1 MSEGEKKKIFIN
13 PNLFSIEN
21 VSRKKREKPEK
32 AIRIKPTAKP
42 ISDKTRKN
50 QILKKIR
57 ENQEKQYKSLFEGEK
72 IKVEMPKKQSDK
84 TNDEFQSD
92 FDKSLTFMNAVAD
105 AKPTPIAR
113 NHTFKNTSLR
123 YHTDESLSD
132 IGIDKFATDVAV
144 DLPIDFFLPPA
155 NGTSTFPLTT
165 SSTTSSTFPVS
176 ASSTTSSTFPVSS
189 SPMTFA
195 KQPEY
200 GCLKNG
206 NLPTLRSLHNRTM
219 KNLPM
224 AQQAPNPVV
233 GSLKTHEEKM
243 EIMRKL
249 HQQKKDADKPKPQIV
264 QRKVKKLLRRTFNV
278 GKDKYRPKVGV
289 LLPNRTIRNNVTNK
303 SFMIKQKPIGEI
315 RKFLIQQGFIK
326 VGSTA
331 PTDVL
336 RKIYE
341 SVAMIDGDVKNHN
354 PDNLLYNFFKGTE
367 KP

>member
-21 VSRKKREKPEK
+21 VSRKKREKPER
-32 AIRIKPTAKP
+32 AIRIKSAAKP

-84 TNDEFQSD
+84 NNDEFQSD

-105 AKPTPIAR
+105 AKPAPISR

-144 DLPIDFFLPPA
+144 DLPIDFFLPPT
-155 NGTSTFPLTT
+155 NGPSSV
-165 SSTTSSTFPVS
+165 SSTIPVS
-176 ASSTTSSTFPVSS
+176 ASSSTSSSAS

-206 NLPTLRSLHNRTM
+206 NLPTLRSLHNKTM
-219 KNLPM
+219 KNLPL
-224 AQQAPNPVV
+224 AQQAPLANPINPVV

-249 HQQKKDADKPKPQIV
+249 HQQRKDAEKPKPQIV

-354 PDNLLYNFFKGTE
+354 PDNLLYNFFKGTD

>member
-1 MSEGEKKKIFIN
+1 MSEGEKKRIFIN

-84 TNDEFQSD
+84 NNDEFQSD

-105 AKPTPIAR
+105 AKPAPIAR

-132 IGIDKFATDVAV
+132 IGIDKYATDVAV

-155 NGTSTFPLTT
+155 NG
-165 SSTTSSTFPVS
+165 SSS
-176 ASSTTSSTFPVSS
+176 ASSSMPLS
-189 SPMTFA
+189 MTFA

-206 NLPTLRSLHNRTM
+206 NLPTLRSLHNKTM

-224 AQQAPNPVV
+224 AQQAQPINPVV

-249 HQQKKDADKPKPQIV
+249 HQQKKDAEKPKPQIV

-278 GKDKYRPKVGV
+278 GKDKHRPNVGV

-367 KP
+367 KPQ

>member
-21 VSRKKREKPEK
+21 VSRKKREKPER
-32 AIRIKPTAKP
+32 AIRIKPVVKP

-72 IKVEMPKKQSDK
+72 IKVDMPKKQSDK
-84 TNDEFQSD
+84 NNDEFQSD

-105 AKPTPIAR
+105 AKPAPIAR

-132 IGIDKFATDVAV
+132 IGIDKFSTDVAV

-155 NGTSTFPLTT
+155 APSNVSSTSPSSTPLTMSPSP
-165 SSTTSSTFPVS
+165 SSS
-176 ASSTTSSTFPVSS
+176 AS

-224 AQQAPNPVV
+224 AQAQPINPVV
-233 GSLKTHEEKM
+233 GSLKSHEEKM

-249 HQQKKDADKPKPQIV
+249 HQQKKDAEKPKPQIV

-278 GKDKYRPKVGV
+278 GKDKHRPKVGV

-354 PDNLLYNFFKGTE
+354 PDNLLYNFFKGAE
-367 KP
+367 KPQ

>member
-1 MSEGEKKKIFIN
+1 MSEGEKKRIFIN

-21 VSRKKREKPEK
+21 VSRKKREKPER
-32 AIRIKPTAKP
+32 AIRIKSATKP

-84 TNDEFQSD
+84 NNDEFQSD

-105 AKPTPIAR
+105 AKPSPIAR

-132 IGIDKFATDVAV
+132 IGIDKYATDVAV

-155 NGTSTFPLTT
+155 ASSSTPLTT
-165 SSTTSSTFPVS
+165 SSS
-176 ASSTTSSTFPVSS
+176 AP

-206 NLPTLRSLHNRTM
+206 NLPTLRSLHNKTM

-224 AQQAPNPVV
+224 AQAQQAPNPIV

-249 HQQKKDADKPKPQIV
+249 HQQKKDAEKPKPQIV

-278 GKDKYRPKVGV
+278 GKDKHRPKVGV

-367 KP
+367 KQQ

>member
-21 VSRKKREKPEK
+21 VSRKKREKPER

-72 IKVEMPKKQSDK
+72 IKVEIPKKQSDK
-84 TNDEFQSD
+84 NNDEFQSD

-105 AKPTPIAR
+105 AKPTPISR

-144 DLPIDFFLPPA
+144 DLPIDFFLPPT
-155 NGTSTFPLTT
+155 NGPSSVSSTFPLTT
-165 SSTTSSTFPVS
+165 PLSTSSND
-176 ASSTTSSTFPVSS
+176 AIVSS
-189 SPMTFA
+189 SPPMTFA

-219 KNLPM
+219 KNSAQ
-224 AQQAPNPVV
+224 AQQALPNPVV

-249 HQQKKDADKPKPQIV
+249 HQQKKDAEKPKPQIV

-354 PDNLLYNFFKGTE
+354 PDNLLYNFFKGTD
-367 KP
+367 KQQ

>member
-32 AIRIKPTAKP
+32 AIRIKSATKP

-84 TNDEFQSD
+84 NNDEFQSD

-105 AKPTPIAR
+105 AKPSPIAR

-132 IGIDKFATDVAV
+132 IGIDKYATDVAV

-155 NGTSTFPLTT
+155 ASSSTPSSVSSTSPSSMPLST
-165 SSTTSSTFPVS
+165 SSSV
-176 ASSTTSSTFPVSS
+176 S

-206 NLPTLRSLHNRTM
+206 NLPTLRSLHNKTM

-224 AQQAPNPVV
+224 AQAQQHNPVV
-233 GSLKTHEEKM
+233 GSLKSHEEKM

-249 HQQKKDADKPKPQIV
+249 HQQKKDAEKPKPQIV

-278 GKDKYRPKVGV
+278 GKDKHRPNVGV

-367 KP
+367 KPQ

>member
-21 VSRKKREKPEK
+21 VSRKKREKPER

-50 QILKKIR
+50 QILRKIR

-72 IKVEMPKKQSDK
+72 IKVDMPKKQSDK
-84 TNDEFQSD
+84 NNDEFQSD

-105 AKPTPIAR
+105 AKPAPIAR

-123 YHTDESLSD
+123 YHTDDSLSD
-132 IGIDKFATDVAV
+132 IGIDKFSTDVVV

-155 NGTSTFPLTT
+155 NGPST
-165 SSTTSSTFPVS
+165 VS
-176 ASSTTSSTFPVSS
+176 PSVSS
-189 SPMTFA
+189 SSPLSTSPTMTFA
-195 KQPEY
+195 KPPEY

-219 KNLPM
+219 KNVPM
-224 AQQAPNPVV
+224 AQQVQQPINPVV
-233 GSLKTHEEKM
+233 GSLKSHEEKM

-249 HQQKKDADKPKPQIV
+249 HQQKKDAEKPKPQIV
-264 QRKVKKLLRRTFNV
+264 QRKIKKLLRRTFNV
-278 GKDKYRPKVGV
+278 GKDKHRPKVGV
-289 LLPNRTIRNNVTNK
+289 LLPNKTIRNNVTTK

-354 PDNLLYNFFKGTE
+354 PDNLLYNFFKGAE
-367 KP
+367 KQQ

>member
-21 VSRKKREKPEK
+21 VSRKKREKPER

-105 AKPTPIAR
+105 AKPAPIAR

-144 DLPIDFFLPPA
+144 DLPIDFFLPP
-155 NGTSTFPLTT
+155 TT
-165 SSTTSSTFPVS
+165 SSSVSSTLP
-176 ASSTTSSTFPVSS
+176 ASLSSSGS

-219 KNLPM
+219 KNSVQ
-224 AQQAPNPVV
+224 AQQAINPVV

-249 HQQKKDADKPKPQIV
+249 HQQKKDAEKPKPQIV

-303 SFMIKQKPIGEI
+303 SFMIKQKPICEI

-341 SVAMIDGDVKNHN
+341 SVAMIDGDIKNHN

-367 KP
+367 KQQ

>member
-1 MSEGEKKKIFIN
+1 
-13 PNLFSIEN
+13 
-21 VSRKKREKPEK
+21 
-32 AIRIKPTAKP
+32 
-42 ISDKTRKN
+42 
-50 QILKKIR
+50 
-57 ENQEKQYKSLFEGEK
+57 
-72 IKVEMPKKQSDK
+72 
-84 TNDEFQSD
+84 
-92 FDKSLTFMNAVAD
+92 
-105 AKPTPIAR
+105 
-113 NHTFKNTSLR
+113 
-123 YHTDESLSD
+123 
-132 IGIDKFATDVAV
+132 
-144 DLPIDFFLPPA
+144 
-155 NGTSTFPLTT
+155 
-165 SSTTSSTFPVS
+165 
-176 ASSTTSSTFPVSS
+176 
-189 SPMTFA
+189 
-195 KQPEY
+195 
-200 GCLKNG
+200 
-206 NLPTLRSLHNRTM
+206 M
-219 KNLPM
+219 KNLPL
-224 AQQAPNPVV
+224 AQQAPLANPINPVV

-249 HQQKKDADKPKPQIV
+249 HQQRKDAEKPKPQIV

-354 PDNLLYNFFKGTE
+354 PDNLLYNFFKGTD

>member
-21 VSRKKREKPEK
+21 VSRKKREKPER

-84 TNDEFQSD
+84 NNDEFQSD

-105 AKPTPIAR
+105 AKPTPISR

-144 DLPIDFFLPPA
+144 DLPIDFFLPP
-155 NGTSTFPLTT
+155 T
-165 SSTTSSTFPVS
+165 SSSSMPLITPSSVS
-176 ASSTTSSTFPVSS
+176 SNVSS
-189 SPMTFA
+189 SASLSSSPPMTFA

-219 KNLPM
+219 KNLPL
-224 AQQAPNPVV
+224 AQQLPNPVV
-233 GSLKTHEEKM
+233 GSLKSHEEKM

-249 HQQKKDADKPKPQIV
+249 HQQKKDAEKPKPQIV

-367 KP
+367 KQQ

>member
-21 VSRKKREKPEK
+21 VSRKKREKPER

-84 TNDEFQSD
+84 NNDEFQSD

-105 AKPTPIAR
+105 AKPAPIAR

-132 IGIDKFATDVAV
+132 IGIDKYATDVAV

-155 NGTSTFPLTT
+155 NGTLTLPLTTSSSMSSTFPLT
-165 SSTTSSTFPVS
+165 P
-176 ASSTTSSTFPVSS
+176 
-189 SPMTFA
+189 SPTMTFA

-219 KNLPM
+219 KNVPL
-224 AQQAPNPVV
+224 AQQALNPVV
-233 GSLKTHEEKM
+233 GSLKSHEEKM

-249 HQQKKDADKPKPQIV
+249 HQQKKDAEKPKPQIV

-354 PDNLLYNFFKGTE
+354 PDNLLYNFFKGAE

>member
-84 TNDEFQSD
+84 NNDEFQSD
-92 FDKSLTFMNAVAD
+92 FDKSLSFMNAVAD

-132 IGIDKFATDVAV
+132 IGIDKYATDVAV
-144 DLPIDFFLPPA
+144 ELPIDFFLPPTPSSSDA
-155 NGTSTFPLTT
+155 VASSSSTIPLTT
-165 SSTTSSTFPVS
+165 HQ
-176 ASSTTSSTFPVSS
+176 
-189 SPMTFA
+189 PMTFA

-206 NLPTLRSLHNRTM
+206 NLPTLRSLHNKTM
-219 KNLPM
+219 KNVPQAQ

-249 HQQKKDADKPKPQIV
+249 HQQKKDAEKPKPQIV

-278 GKDKYRPKVGV
+278 GKDKHRPKVGV

-341 SVAMIDGDVKNHN
+341 SVALIDGDVKNHN
-354 PDNLLYNFFKGTE
+354 PDNLLYNFFKGAE
-367 KP
+367 KH

>member
-1 MSEGEKKKIFIN
+1 
-13 PNLFSIEN
+13 
-21 VSRKKREKPEK
+21 
-32 AIRIKPTAKP
+32 
-42 ISDKTRKN
+42 
-50 QILKKIR
+50 
-57 ENQEKQYKSLFEGEK
+57 
-72 IKVEMPKKQSDK
+72 MPKKQGDK
-84 TNDEFQSD
+84 NNDEFQSD

-105 AKPTPIAR
+105 AKPASIAR

-144 DLPIDFFLPPA
+144 DLPIDFFLPPT
-155 NGTSTFPLTT
+155 NGPSSV
-165 SSTTSSTFPVS
+165 SSTLPVS
-176 ASSTTSSTFPVSS
+176 AS

-219 KNLPM
+219 KNSVQ
-224 AQQAPNPVV
+224 AQQANPINPVV
-233 GSLKTHEEKM
+233 GSLKSHEEKM

-249 HQQKKDADKPKPQIV
+249 HQQKKDAEKPKPQIV

-354 PDNLLYNFFKGTE
+354 PDNLLYNFFKGVD
-367 KP
+367 KH

>member
-1 MSEGEKKKIFIN
+1 MSEGEKKRIFIN

-21 VSRKKREKPEK
+21 VSRKKREKPER
-32 AIRIKPTAKP
+32 AIRIKPVAKP

-84 TNDEFQSD
+84 NNDEFQSD

-105 AKPTPIAR
+105 AKPSPIAR

-132 IGIDKFATDVAV
+132 IGIDKYATDVAV

-155 NGTSTFPLTT
+155 NGSSPASSSMPLTT
-165 SSTTSSTFPVS
+165 SPT
-176 ASSTTSSTFPVSS
+176 
-189 SPMTFA
+189 MTFA

-224 AQQAPNPVV
+224 AQAQQPINPVV

-249 HQQKKDADKPKPQIV
+249 
-264 QRKVKKLLRRTFNV
+264 LN
-278 GKDKYRPKVGV
+278 G
-289 LLPNRTIRNNVTNK
+289 
-303 SFMIKQKPIGEI
+303 
-315 RKFLIQQGFIK
+315 
-326 VGSTA
+326 
-331 PTDVL
+331 
-336 RKIYE
+336 
-341 SVAMIDGDVKNHN
+341 
-354 PDNLLYNFFKGTE
+354 
-367 KP
+367 

>member
-1 MSEGEKKKIFIN
+1 
-13 PNLFSIEN
+13 
-21 VSRKKREKPEK
+21 
-32 AIRIKPTAKP
+32 
-42 ISDKTRKN
+42 
-50 QILKKIR
+50 
-57 ENQEKQYKSLFEGEK
+57 
-72 IKVEMPKKQSDK
+72 
-84 TNDEFQSD
+84 
-92 FDKSLTFMNAVAD
+92 
-105 AKPTPIAR
+105 
-113 NHTFKNTSLR
+113 
-123 YHTDESLSD
+123 
-132 IGIDKFATDVAV
+132 
-144 DLPIDFFLPPA
+144 
-155 NGTSTFPLTT
+155 
-165 SSTTSSTFPVS
+165 
-176 ASSTTSSTFPVSS
+176 
-189 SPMTFA
+189 
-195 KQPEY
+195 
-200 GCLKNG
+200 
-206 NLPTLRSLHNRTM
+206 M